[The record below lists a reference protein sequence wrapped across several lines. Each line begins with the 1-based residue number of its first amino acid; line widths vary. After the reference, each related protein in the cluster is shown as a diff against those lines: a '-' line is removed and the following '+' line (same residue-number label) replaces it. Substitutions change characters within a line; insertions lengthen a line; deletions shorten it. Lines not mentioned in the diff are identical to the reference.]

1 VLLANGAWR
10 DRPLPFPEAAE
21 LIGRGVEYQ
30 NPLIYWFN
38 HKNEKSFEGR
48 RIHIPDG
55 ALVFGGGL
63 ASIDVVKVCQ
73 LENYGRAFRER
84 GIEVDLIELEKKGVP
99 EICARHGIEPGDL
112 GVEGCIL
119 LYRRRQQDMPLA
131 QPPENAT
138 PEQMEKTLAARA
150 KLLDRAR
157 ERYLF
162 RVQDCTLPL
171 ELVVADGH
179 VTGVKVV
186 RTKVDGRKVEPIAGS
201 EEVLETRMVISSI
214 GSIPEPIEGV
224 RMRGETFDFKDWDLG
239 VYDAEKGIF
248 GVGNVVTGQ
257 GNIRASLL
265 HAQKVAGYLTENY
278 FAGAIGAAGAE
289 VVQQHL
295 AKRAPLPPDRVQAIR
310 ARVEARQ
317 TEIGYSGY
325 RDWIERVTPAD
336 LE

>member
-1 VLLANGAWR
+1 
-10 DRPLPFPEAAE
+10 
-21 LIGRGVEYQ
+21 
-30 NPLIYWFN
+30 
-38 HKNEKSFEGR
+38 
-48 RIHIPDG
+48 
-55 ALVFGGGL
+55 
-63 ASIDVVKVCQ
+63 
-73 LENYGRAFRER
+73 
-84 GIEVDLIELEKKGVP
+84 
-99 EICARHGIEPGDL
+99 
-112 GVEGCIL
+112 
-119 LYRRRQQDMPLA
+119 
-131 QPPENAT
+131 
-138 PEQMEKTLAARA
+138 
-150 KLLDRAR
+150 
-157 ERYLF
+157 
-162 RVQDCTLPL
+162 
-171 ELVVADGH
+171 
-179 VTGVKVV
+179 
-186 RTKVDGRKVEPIAGS
+186 
-201 EEVLETRMVISSI
+201 MVISSI